1 MDNITDIYKSLHIS
15 IGTIM
20 KNIEILK
27 LICDIL
33 KTKTKC
39 KHPVKNWSYL
49 LKYVPDQYQT
59 QQIWFEAILENG
71 GTLVFV
77 SDCYKN

>member
-1 MDNITDIYKSLHIS
+1 MVNITDIYKSLHIS

-33 KTKTKC
+33 KIKTKC
-39 KHPVKNWSYL
+39 KHPVKN
-49 LKYVPDQYQT
+49 
-59 QQIWFEAILENG
+59 
-71 GTLVFV
+71 
-77 SDCYKN
+77 